1 MAVNEQGAPGLDD
14 QICLALYTASRALTA
29 RYRTLLAPLGLT
41 YPQYLAMVAL
51 WEDGPQSV
59 ARLGERLYLD
69 SGTLSPL
76 LRRLESTGLVTRT
89 RSADDERSVVI
100 ALTDRGSALRADAA
114 TVPEAICLS
123 TGLDVDALVAL
134 QKQIVALAESV
145 RTTTQSLQTV

>member
-1 MAVNEQGAPGLDD
+1 MELLERPAPGLDD
-14 QICLALYTASRALTA
+14 QICLALYTASRALTS

-89 RSADDERSVVI
+89 RSADDERSVTI
-100 ALTDRGSALRADAA
+100 ALTERGSGLRADAA
-114 TVPEAICLS
+114 GVPDAICAS
-123 TGLDVDALVAL
+123 TGLDVESLMAL
-134 QKQIVALAESV
+134 QKQIVALADSV
-145 RTTTQSLQTV
+145 RATT

>member
-1 MAVNEQGAPGLDD
+1 MATTEQAAPGLDD

-29 RYRTLLAPLGLT
+29 RYRSLLAPLGLT

-76 LRRLESTGLVTRT
+76 LRRLESTGLVSRT
-89 RSADDERSVVI
+89 RSTDDERSVIVS
-100 ALTDRGSALRADAA
+100 LTERGNDLRSDAA
-114 TVPEAICLS
+114 GVPEAICLS
-123 TGLDVDALVAL
+123 TGLDVDTLVTL
-134 QKQIVALAESV
+134 QKQIVALADSV
-145 RTTTQSLQTV
+145 RTTTQALQPA